1 MELNITLAGANF
13 RPAEAKDFIKTMLNR
28 DTTVLLQRDP
38 TNPYDSNAIKIV
50 CLDDMDDEVFIGFV
64 PKTDNAVLA
73 MALDADGEYTIK
85 HTGFIGTIQ
94 PTFRIEFTP
103 PSIEERNEAA
113 DAAAEA
119 QAKDDEIAAFAA
131 ADRAARDDDDEIPF

>member
-13 RPAEAKDFIKTMLNR
+13 RPADAKDFIKTMLNR
-28 DTTVLLQRDP
+28 DTKVLLQRDP
-38 TNPYDSNAIKIV
+38 TNAYDSNALKIV

-73 MALDADGEYTIK
+73 MALDADGEYSIQ

-103 PSIEERNEAA
+103 PSIEERNAA
-113 DAAAEA
+113 LDGVEDTDDYENGGTPS
-119 QAKDDEIAAFAA
+119 DDEISF
-131 ADRAARDDDDEIPF
+131 

>member
-13 RPAEAKDFIKTMLNR
+13 RPADAKDFIKTMLNR
-28 DTTVLLQRDP
+28 DTKVLLQRDP
-38 TNPYDSNAIKIV
+38 TNAYDSNAIKIV

-73 MALDADGEYTIK
+73 LHLDHEGEYTIQ

-94 PTFRIEFTP
+94 PTFRIEFEP
-103 PSIEERNEAA
+103 EYLDAEEE
-113 DAAAEA
+113 E
-119 QAKDDEIAAFAA
+119 DENLE
-131 ADRAARDDDDEIPF
+131 DDDEL